1 MNVQE
6 EIGSC
11 LTCTTEIGYVM
22 QNTHNN
28 ENFWDCFALL
38 FLVGSRGLPQF
49 KLSSTLL
56 KTTANIHH

>member
-22 QNTHNN
+22 QNTQNT

-38 FLVGSRGLPQF
+38 FLVGSRGLG
-49 KLSSTLL
+49 SSSCPL
-56 KTTANIHH
+56 HS